1 MANRIILIHG
11 LGGTEDGT
19 WGKFPE
25 LLEKDEEISYEV
37 RSVGYTTPMPEA
49 MNPKTYF
56 RIFARAPSLL
66 NIANGILTD
75 IETHC
80 DLEKDNVIL
89 AGHSLGGVVLKK
101 VLLILN
107 NRRQAHNIKKVCF
120 FDVPH
125 EGSGYANIGK
135 YIIFRNRH
143 LRSLVNNSIELD
155 DLNEQ
160 WIGSRLNDELVIQSI
175 IAENDD
181 IVSATSSKSIF
192 REHDIKTILKA
203 NHKTIVK
210 PESADSTIYK
220 VFKEF
225 ILKKNTVTKYNCLA
239 SRDINDWKSIEERNH
254 AFNYAS
260 DSQRQ
265 NDLQTL
271 SSALKEE
278 QVIIRLVGASGMGKT
293 RILLE
298 AIKENGALTDEH
310 ILVFNAPDYETR
322 IKESIRKMVEE
333 GAHGLVIV
341 ENCPVDLHN
350 TLAREIRKKKCPLK
364 IVTVGY
370 SNEQVNDSNFIQ
382 LAPMTD
388 EAIAQLLSPILIN
401 LDGSEIKRIAQFAE
415 GYPLMATLIA
425 EQYQKEG
432 KLLGSIEQRS
442 VVRKLISSEGSIQDD
457 EKDILTACSL
467 FDVFGTSEGS
477 AGEEAKYIAE
487 NVAKSSLKTFDR
499 VLKTFTA
506 KQIINRAGRY
516 ARVAPKPLA
525 LTLASDWWE
534 EASHE
539 RQSQLVESLP
549 ESLFQSF
556 CTQTVYLDSQP
567 NVQKFS
573 DRLFGQNSPFTKA
586 EVLLTERGSQLFR
599 SLVEINP
606 QSTCNILY
614 YVLNQC
620 NHDQLLSIGGNTRR
634 NLIWGLEKLCFHS
647 QVFEKAAWCVLLLA
661 SAENETW
668 SNNATGMFAQLYKV
682 YLSGTQAEPKTRLNV
697 LRKAAAD
704 KDREFDLIV
713 VKALEQALKV
723 DGSTRTVGAEY
734 QGTKAPL
741 KEWAPQVWQEIF
753 DYWQQTMDLLLALL
767 DKDSDCDEQV
777 RKVVGR
783 SIRLFVRYQRFDM
796 MDGAIK
802 TIVSKYGP
810 HWPEA
815 LSSIKRTFDYDSDNL
830 TEKAVSALREW
841 SNLLNPDDAELID
854 KLKIIVINP
863 PTEHRRNE
871 DGHYIDIAE
880 ENAKALATLISKT
893 PEVIEPHLLTLLQG
907 EQRQSS
913 AFGYQLALE
922 IKEPQELLDQI
933 LKTISTMVDPN
944 INLLLGVFR
953 GVQKRSVE
961 LWNRS
966 IERLTLDKELIQ
978 YYPHCIRTGRI
989 DSVHLT
995 TLLELISKEQLPLS
1009 SADLLSYGSVTRY
1022 LSPSEIVDFC
1032 LSLAQM
1038 SAQAKWTAL
1047 NVLYM
1052 YSFGNKNA
1060 VNELREPFKKLV
1072 TEVPLHKMQQDC
1084 TMDVYHWKDMTEKLL
1099 EDYDEELALSLTN
1112 QLITGCSYGYE
1123 HGNIWDYIKPVLNRL
1138 MSAYGSIVWPKFA
1151 DAIINAEGLELYWL
1165 QQLLDRDSGLVG
1177 NAPSVLSVL
1186 PTENIIDWCKEHNP
1200 DGPIFISRCLNIF
1213 EVDEDTRKP
1222 SELFIAII
1230 ENFGSNEYVSSELH
1244 ANFGSRG
1251 WTGSLV
1257 PYLEADKEALTPLL
1271 KHENPSIS
1279 NWVNEMMQDINVRIE
1294 KESQKDEER
1303 NFRPYR

>member
-1 MANRIILIHG
+1 MANKIILIHG
-11 LGGTEDGT
+11 LGGSQDDT
-19 WGKFPE
+19 WGKFPD
-25 LLEKDEEISYEV
+25 LLEQDEEISYTV
-37 RSVGYTTPMPEA
+37 HLVGYTTPMPDPKS
-49 MNPKTYF
+49 PKTYL
-56 RIFARAPSLL
+56 RLFARAPSLL
-66 NIANGILTD
+66 NIANGVLTD
-75 IETHC
+75 IEIHC
-80 DLEKDNVIL
+80 DLEKDNIIL
-89 AGHSLGGVVLKK
+89 AGHSLGGIVLKK
-101 VLLILN
+101 VLLMLN
-107 NRRQAHNIKKVCF
+107 NRGQTHNIKKVCF

-125 EGSGYANIGK
+125 EGSGYANVGK

-143 LRSLVNNSIELD
+143 LKSLINNSVELD

-160 WIGSRLNDELVIQSI
+160 WIGSRLNDELTIQSVL
-175 IAENDD
+175 AENDD

-192 REHDIKTILKA
+192 RDHPFKTILGT

-210 PESADSTIYK
+210 PESADAKVYK
-220 VFKEF
+220 VFKDF
-225 ILKKNTVTKYNCLA
+225 ILKKNTVLRYKCSA
-239 SRDINDWKSIEERNH
+239 SRDIHDWKSIEERNH

-260 DSQRQ
+260 DTQRQ
-265 NDLQTL
+265 KDLRTL
-271 SSALKEE
+271 SSALKQE
-278 QVIIRLVGASGMGKT
+278 QGIIRLVGASGMGKT

-298 AIKENGALTDEH
+298 AIKENAALNDEH
-310 ILVFNAPDYETR
+310 ILVYNAPEYETR
-322 IKESIRKMVEE
+322 IKESVRAMVEE

-341 ENCPVDLHN
+341 ENCLVDLHN
-350 TLAREIRKKKCPLK
+350 ALAREIHKTNCSLK

-370 SNEQVNDSNFIQ
+370 SDEQVDDSNFIQ
-382 LAPMTD
+382 LAPMSD
-388 EAIAQLLSPILIN
+388 EAIAQLLLPILIN
-401 LDGSEIKRIAQFAE
+401 LDGNEIQRIAQFAE

-442 VVRKLISSEGSIQDD
+442 VVRKLISSDGSIQDD

-467 FDVFGTSEGS
+467 FDVFGTSEGA

-487 NVAKSSLKTFDR
+487 SVAKSNLKTFDK
-499 VLKTFTA
+499 VLRTFSA

-516 ARVAPKPLA
+516 ARVVPKPLA

-539 RQSQLVESLP
+539 RQSQLVETLP

-556 CTQTVYLDSQP
+556 CTQAVYLDTQP

-573 DRLFGQNSPFTKA
+573 DKLFGHNSPFTKA

-599 SLVEINP
+599 SFVEINP
-606 QSTCNILY
+606 QATCDSLY

-620 NHDQLLSIGGNTRR
+620 SHAQLLSIAGNPRR

-647 QVFEKAAWCVLLLA
+647 QVFEKAAWCMLLLA

-668 SNNATGMFAQLYKV
+668 SNNATGMFAQLYKI
-682 YLSGTQAEPKTRLNV
+682 YLSGTQAEPKKRLNV
-697 LRKAAAD
+697 VKKALA
-704 KDREFDLIV
+704 DREREFGPIV
-713 VKALEQALKV
+713 VKALEYALRV
-723 DGSTRTVGAEY
+723 EGGTRTVGAEY

-741 KEWAPQVWQEIF
+741 KEWEPQVWGEIY
-753 DYWQQTMDLLLALL
+753 DYWQQTIDLLLAML
-767 DKDSDCDEQV
+767 DSKPDCDKQV
-777 RKVVGR
+777 RQVIGH
-783 SIRLFVRYQRFDM
+783 SIRLFIRYQRFDM
-796 MDGAIK
+796 IGEAIK

-815 LSSIKRTFDYDSDNL
+815 LSSIKHTFDYDSDNL
-830 TEKAVSALREW
+830 TEKAVSSLREW
-841 SNLLNPDDAELID
+841 SSLLNPDDAELSD
-854 KLKIIVINP
+854 KLKIIVSNP

-871 DGHYIDIAE
+871 DGHYVDIAE
-880 ENAKALATLISKT
+880 ENAKALATLVSKT
-893 PEVIEPHLLTLLQG
+893 PEVIEPHLLVLLQG
-907 EQRQSS
+907 EQKQSS

-922 IKEPQELLDQI
+922 IKAPQELLDQI
-933 LKTISTMVDPN
+933 LKTISTMVNPN

-961 LWNRS
+961 LWNRY

-989 DSVHLT
+989 DSLHLN

-1032 LSLAQM
+1032 LALAQM

-1047 NVLYM
+1047 NILYM

-1072 TEVPLHKMQQDC
+1072 TEVPLHKMQQDS

-1123 HGNIWDYIKPVLNRL
+1123 HGNIWNDIKPVLNRL
-1138 MSAYGSIVWPKFA
+1138 MSAYGLIVWPKFA
-1151 DAIINAEGLELYWL
+1151 DAIISAEELELYWL
-1165 QQLLDRDSGLVG
+1165 QQLLDRDSGLVS

-1186 PTENIIDWCKEHNP
+1186 PTERIIDWCKEHNP

-1213 EVDEDTRKP
+1213 EVDQGIRKP
-1222 SELFIAII
+1222 SGLFIAII
-1230 ENFGSNEYVSSELH
+1230 ENFGSNEYVTSELH

-1257 PYLEADKEALTPLL
+1257 PYLEADKEDLTPLL
-1271 KHENPSIS
+1271 KYENPNVS
-1279 NWVNEMMQDINVRIE
+1279 NWVNELIQDINKRIE
-1294 KESQKDEER
+1294 EESQKDEER

>member
-1 MANRIILIHG
+1 MANIIILIHG
-11 LGGTEDGT
+11 LGGKKDGT

-25 LLEKDEEISYEV
+25 LLEEDEEIPYQV
-37 RSVGYTTPMPEA
+37 YSVGYTTPMPELKS
-49 MNPKTYF
+49 PKTYL
-56 RIFARAPSLL
+56 RILGRAPSLL

-80 DLEKDNVIL
+80 DLEKDNIIL
-89 AGHSLGGVVLKK
+89 AGHSLGGIVLKK
-101 VLLILN
+101 VLLMLK
-107 NRRQAHNIKKVCF
+107 NRGQVHNIKKVCF

-125 EGSGYANIGK
+125 EGSGYANVGK

-143 LRSLVNNSIELD
+143 LKSLVSNSVELE

-160 WIGSRLNDELVIQSI
+160 WVGSRLNNELTIQSI

-192 REHDIKTILKA
+192 REHSIKTISNV
-203 NHKTIVK
+203 NHKSIVK
-210 PESADSTIYK
+210 PESAESTVYK
-220 VFKEF
+220 VFKIF
-225 ILKKNTVTKYNCLA
+225 ILKKNTVSKYNCSA
-239 SRDINDWKSIEERNH
+239 SRDIHDWKSIEERNH

-265 NDLQTL
+265 KDLQTL
-271 SSALKEE
+271 SSALKQE

-298 AIKENGALTDEH
+298 AIKENDALTDEH
-310 ILVFNAPDYETR
+310 ILVYNAPEYETR
-322 IKESIRKMVEE
+322 IKESVRAMVEE
-333 GAHGLVIV
+333 SAHGLVIV
-341 ENCPVDLHN
+341 ENCLVDLHN
-350 TLAREIRKKKCPLK
+350 ALARELHKKKCPLK
-364 IVTVGY
+364 IVTIGY
-370 SNEQVNDSNFIQ
+370 SDEQVDDSNFIQ
-382 LAPMTD
+382 LKPMSD
-388 EAIAQLLSPILIN
+388 EAIIQLLSPILIN
-401 LDGSEIKRIAQFAE
+401 LSENEIKRIAQFAE

-432 KLLGSIEQRS
+432 KLLGSIEQHS
-442 VVRKLISSEGSIQDD
+442 IVKKLISSDGNIQDD

-467 FDVFGTSEGS
+467 FDVFGTTEGS

-487 NVAKSSLKTFDR
+487 SVAESNLKAFDK
-499 VLKTFTA
+499 VLRAFTA

-516 ARVAPKPLA
+516 ARVVPKPLA

-539 RQSQLVESLP
+539 RQSKLVETLP

-556 CTQTVYLDSQP
+556 CTQAAYLDNQP

-573 DRLFGQNSPFTKA
+573 DKLFGNNSPFMKA

-599 SLVEINP
+599 SFVEINP
-606 QSTCNILY
+606 QSTCNSLN
-614 YVLNQC
+614 YVLNQFS
-620 NHDQLLSIGGNTRR
+620 HDKLLSIGGNTRR

-647 QVFEKAAWCVLLLA
+647 QVFEKAAWCMLLLA

-668 SNNATGMFAQLYKV
+668 GNNATGMFAQLYKLH
-682 YLSGTQAEPKTRLNV
+682 LSGTQAEPKIRLNV

-704 KDREFDLIV
+704 RNRELNLII
-713 VKALEQALKV
+713 VKALEQALRI
-723 DGSTRTVGAEY
+723 DGGTRMVGAEY

-741 KEWAPQVWQEIF
+741 KEWAPQIWQEIY
-753 DYWQQTMDLLLALL
+753 DYWQQAIDLLLALL

-777 RKVVGR
+777 RKVIGR

-810 HWPEA
+810 YWPEA
-815 LSSIKRTFDYDSDNL
+815 LSSIKNTFEYDSDNL
-830 TEKAVSALREW
+830 TEKAVGTLREW
-841 SNLLNPDDAELID
+841 SNLLNPDDAELVD

-863 PTEHRRNE
+863 PTEHRMND

-880 ENAKALATLISKT
+880 ENAKALATSISKT
-893 PEVIEPHLLTLLQG
+893 PVVLEPHLLTLLQG

-922 IKEPQELLDQI
+922 IKDPQELLDLI
-933 LKTISTMVDPN
+933 FKTMAAMVDPN

-953 GVQKRSVE
+953 GIKERSVE
-961 LWNRS
+961 LWNHN
-966 IERLTLDKELIQ
+966 IERLTLDRDLVQ
-978 YYPHCIRTGRI
+978 YYPHCLRTGRI
-989 DSVHLT
+989 DSAHLT
-995 TLLELISKEQLPLS
+995 TLLDLICKEQLPLR

-1022 LSPSEIVDFC
+1022 ISPSEIVDFC
-1032 LSLAQM
+1032 LALAKM
-1038 SAQAKWTAL
+1038 SEQAKWTAL

-1072 TEVPLHKMQQDC
+1072 TEVSLHTMQQDS
-1084 TMDVYHWKDMTEKLL
+1084 TMDVYHWKDITEKLL
-1099 EDYDEELALSLTN
+1099 EGYDEELALSLTK

-1123 HGNIWDYIKPVLNRL
+1123 HGNIWSNIKPILNLL
-1138 MSAYGSIVWPKFA
+1138 MLKYGSIVWPKFA
-1151 DAIINAEGLELYWL
+1151 DAIVNAEGLELYWL
-1165 QQLLDRDSGLVG
+1165 QQLLDRDSGLVD

-1186 PTENIIDWCKEHNP
+1186 PIKNIIDWCKEHNP

-1213 EVDEDTRKP
+1213 DMDEDSRKP

-1230 ENFGSNEYVSSELH
+1230 ENFGSNEYVTNELH

-1251 WTGSLV
+1251 WVGSLV

-1271 KHENPSIS
+1271 KHEKPCIS
-1279 NWVNEMMQDINVRIE
+1279 NWVNEFIKSINGMIE
-1294 KESQKDEER
+1294 TESQKDEEK
-1303 NFRPYR
+1303 NFRPY